1 MTIPLSKKDLDIL
14 EERGYWKASSSLHKK
29 IKRLIR
35 KKLPIEIGYI
45 KEAHSIIFN
54 ESNQSGIAGKY
65 RQDNPEV
72 KRIDGTLLDISHW
85 HDIPRKMAE
94 FDFELKQNTKNLVLP
109 QTEKEYSEIINLSAR
124 LSHKLAC
131 VHPFENGN
139 GRSSRLLMGAI
150 LLRAGL
156 SDISIRKSKPGYLRA
171 MIQADGGDYS
181 LLEEII
187 ADGLTENSRKKHEL
201 QLRKQAEL
209 SKTKHKKSKKY
220 T

>member
-1 MTIPLSKKDLDIL
+1 MALPLNKKDLDIL

-54 ESNQSGIAGKY
+54 EANQSDMAGKY
-65 RQDNPEV
+65 RQDNPEL
-72 KRIDGTLLDISHW
+72 KRIDSSILKISHW
-85 HDIPRKMAE
+85 HDIPNKMAE
-94 FDFELKQNTKNLVLP
+94 LDFELKQNTKNLTNP
-109 QTEKEYSEIINLSAR
+109 QTHEEYGEIIRLSAK
-124 LSHKLAC
+124 LSHKLTC
-131 VHPFENGN
+131 IHPFENGN
-139 GRSSRLLMGAI
+139 GRASRLLLGAV

-156 SDISIRKSKPGYLRA
+156 SDIAIKKTKPKYLRA
-171 MIQADGGDYS
+171 MRQADDGNYG

-187 ADGLTENSRKKHEL
+187 TDGLIENQKKKYLL

-209 SKTKHKKSKKY
+209 AKTKRSR
-220 T
+220 